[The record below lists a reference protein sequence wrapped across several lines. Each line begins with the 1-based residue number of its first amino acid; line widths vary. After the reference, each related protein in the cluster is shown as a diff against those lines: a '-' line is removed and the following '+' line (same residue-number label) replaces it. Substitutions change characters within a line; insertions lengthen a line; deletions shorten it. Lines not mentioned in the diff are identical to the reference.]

1 MRVVVCIRTPS
12 LKFVGLGIRKIR
24 RTMCVSINGPGD
36 LDLWLFDLETGLR
49 VTRWGTFVPNM
60 STLGLWV
67 LGVIRYVRDGLTD
80 ESKPYCPLPY
90 GRGHNNCNN
99 HDNVDRAT
107 HSTTFT
113 S

>member
-1 MRVVVCIRTPS
+1 MALVTLIFGFLTLKLVCESRQ
-12 LKFVGLGIRKIR
+12 
-24 RTMCVSINGPGD
+24 
-36 LDLWLFDLETGLR
+36 
-49 VTRWGTFVPNM
+49 RWGTFVPNM